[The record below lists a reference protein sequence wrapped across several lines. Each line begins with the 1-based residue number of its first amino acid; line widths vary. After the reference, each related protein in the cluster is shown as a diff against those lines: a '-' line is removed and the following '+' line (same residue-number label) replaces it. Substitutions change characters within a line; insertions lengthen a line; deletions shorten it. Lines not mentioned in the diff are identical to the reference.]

1 MKILVSGASGLVGS
15 ALCPALEAS
24 GHTVVRLSRSGPV
37 AWDVAARTID
47 PAALDGVDAV
57 VHLAGESVAG
67 RWTAAKKQRILESR
81 RAGTAFLADTLAA
94 LPQRPRVLVSA
105 SAVGW
110 SGSRG
115 TETLTEASAPG
126 DGFLAGVARA
136 WEEATASAAAAGIR
150 VVHVRTAGIVLSRN
164 GGALKA
170 MLTPFKAGLGG
181 PVGSGKQWWSW
192 ISLPDLV
199 AVYERALT
207 DETLSGPVNAVAPG
221 AVTNAG
227 FTRALAKVLRRPA
240 LVPFPAPA
248 VKLLL
253 GEMGTELLLS
263 SARVEPAVLTR
274 AGFSFRFADIED
286 ALRAELN

>member
-1 MKILVSGASGLVGS
+1 MKILVTGASGLVGS

-110 SGSRG
+110 YGSRG

-126 DGFLAGVARA
+126 EGFLAGVARA
-136 WEEATASAAAAGIR
+136 WEEATASAAEAGIR

-240 LVPFPAPA
+240 LIPLPAPA

>member
-37 AWDVAARTID
+37 AWDVAGRTID

-110 SGSRG
+110 YGSRG

-126 DGFLAGVARA
+126 EGFLAGVARA

-227 FTRALAKVLRRPA
+227 FTCALAKVLRRPA
-240 LVPFPAPA
+240 LIPLPAPA

>member
-1 MKILVSGASGLVGS
+1 MKILVTGASGLVGS

-110 SGSRG
+110 YGSRG

-126 DGFLAGVARA
+126 EGFLAGVARA
-136 WEEATASAAAAGIR
+136 WEEATAAAAAAGIR

-170 MLTPFKAGLGG
+170 MLTPFKAGLAG

-240 LVPFPAPA
+240 LIPLPAPA

>member
-110 SGSRG
+110 YGSRG

-126 DGFLAGVARA
+126 EGFLAGVARA

-240 LVPFPAPA
+240 LIPLPAPA